1 MRSNRM
7 ATRKKPCVEATAT
20 ARPGLPPVYYRLHA
34 LLESIRSLQSHED
47 ELCTTLAE
55 IQRSG
60 RTGVRLQREIEVL
73 LHGLPAM
80 RLHAEMDAC
89 FAALEEAAA

>member
-1 MRSNRM
+1 
-7 ATRKKPCVEATAT
+7 
-20 ARPGLPPVYYRLHA
+20 
-34 LLESIRSLQSHED
+34 
-47 ELCTTLAE
+47 LCTTLAE